1 LTKQREYF
9 ALGLLPP
16 GPHPFRQFDIKIIP
30 SDDHM
35 PASTRFGVISFQYIK
50 RELSIWK
57 FIQQLL
63 TSA

>member
-1 LTKQREYF
+1 
-9 ALGLLPP
+9 
-16 GPHPFRQFDIKIIP
+16 
-30 SDDHM
+30 M